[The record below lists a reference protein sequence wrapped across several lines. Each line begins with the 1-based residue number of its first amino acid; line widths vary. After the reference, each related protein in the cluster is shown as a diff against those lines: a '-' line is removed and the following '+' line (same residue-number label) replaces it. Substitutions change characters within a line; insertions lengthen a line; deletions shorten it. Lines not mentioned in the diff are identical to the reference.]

1 MFSNTVWR
9 LAGVVCLIASCPP
22 GFSAQQT
29 DSNSGT
35 PTSILVTVEP
45 KRGKQA
51 PALEAQDVVVKQGSD
66 KRPVA
71 GLTPAHGSMDL
82 AILIDDSARSS
93 FDTEIGTLKQF
104 ITSLPSDFRVAVGY
118 MRNGY
123 TQFTQNFTADHAAA
137 ANAIRVPAGPGGADV
152 DPYGS
157 LADAIKKWPQ
167 SDAERKQLIMISSGI
182 EGLGGGYYPDNPYLT
197 SGIEAA
203 IKARVVVYTIYSPS
217 VGHMGHTFWRNT
229 WGQNFLSQ
237 LSDETGGESYMIGFG
252 SPLSF
257 QPFLDEI
264 RKLQEHQYHL
274 AFFPRAENKSGMQ
287 PIRVSVPEKDASI
300 AAPSMVFV
308 KASM

>member
-1 MFSNTVWR
+1 MSSNTVWQ
-9 LAGVVCLIASCPP
+9 LAGAVCMVASCLPA
-22 GFSAQQT
+22 FARQAA

-35 PTSILVTVEP
+35 PTSIVVTVEP
-45 KRGKQA
+45 KRGKEV
-51 PALEAQDVVVKQGSD
+51 PALESQDVVVKEGNE
-66 KRPVA
+66 KRPVT
-71 GLTPAHGSMDL
+71 GLAPLHGPIEL

-167 SDAERKQLIMISSGI
+167 SDAERKQVIMISSGI

-203 IKARVVVYTIYSPS
+203 VKAKVVVYTIYSPS
-217 VGHMGHTFWRNT
+217 VGHMGHTLWRTT

-237 LSDETGGESYMIGFG
+237 LSDETGGESYMVGFG
-252 SPLSF
+252 PPVSF

-264 RKLQEHQYHL
+264 RKRQERQYQL
-274 AFFPRAENKSGMQ
+274 TFIARAENKSGMQ

-300 AAPSMVFV
+300 AAPNMVFV